1 MNDITGR
8 GGSWLVGCRECAY
21 IHERTHVVVVVE
33 WIVEAAAE
41 LAKQRTSKIIQHQ
54 TLSSNIL
61 SEFVYGRVVAN
72 SSKMPSR
79 DYIEDQELIYLSV
92 EEVVDRFR
100 NPVSPTLLVD
110 CRPQEDFAASHIRG
124 ALNLTLPASLIM
136 LRRLANGKLNVSSLI
151 SDPDSKEQ
159 FLKLWKDASLVL
171 YDSDSD
177 TRDNNKVFCTLLQR
191 LHNEGCKV
199 VCLQGK
205 FSYLYKMFYLNI
217 YFYSRVLY
225 LYT

>member
-1 MNDITGR
+1 MISAAEVAPDWSVVASAPTFMKE
-8 GGSWLVGCRECAY
+8 LVARS
-21 IHERTHVVVVVE
+21 VVE
-33 WIVEAAAE
+33 IE
-41 LAKQRTSKIIQHQ
+41 QNSSRTGKTTDDQGYQ

-61 SEFVYGRVVAN
+61 SDFVYGRVVAN

-205 FSYLYKMFYLNI
+205 FSSL
-217 YFYSRVLY
+217 
-225 LYT
+225 